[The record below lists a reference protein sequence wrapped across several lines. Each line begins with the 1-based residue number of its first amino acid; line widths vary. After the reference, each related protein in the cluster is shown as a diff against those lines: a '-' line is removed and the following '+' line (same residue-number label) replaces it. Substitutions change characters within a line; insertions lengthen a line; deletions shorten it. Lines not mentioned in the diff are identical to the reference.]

1 LFCDVTGSTAL
12 GESVDPE
19 ALRALLARDRDVAT
33 ESLWR
38 QVEALVLARRERH
51 AEAEALAQEAVA
63 ITETTD
69 GLNWQG
75 DALCDLAEVL
85 HAAGRTDEAAAAFE
99 QALERYVRKKNL
111 AMVAQVRPRL
121 EALRGQTAAT

>member
-75 DALCDLAEVL
+75 DALCE
-85 HAAGRTDEAAAAFE
+85 
-99 QALERYVRKKNL
+99 NL